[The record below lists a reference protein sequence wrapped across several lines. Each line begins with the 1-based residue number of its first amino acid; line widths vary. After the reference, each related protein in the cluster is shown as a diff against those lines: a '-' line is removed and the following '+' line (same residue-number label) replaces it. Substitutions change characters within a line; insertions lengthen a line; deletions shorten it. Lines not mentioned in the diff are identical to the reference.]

1 MSRSVTRRKP
11 IAAGLSRA
19 ASSGATG
26 LRNTAGVDGDFTYI
40 EVGTV
45 LEAGPPPAGFR
56 GLRIRT
62 RIGDGAAVFDA
73 AARAVS
79 EWRMHRAMGVVM
91 DAEAPR
97 AEPGA
102 RVVVGLGAGP
112 LRLHAPCRVIADLAG
127 ERRRGFVYGTLAGHP
142 ESGEEAFL
150 VDLED
155 DDSVWLTVIAF
166 SRPAV
171 WWTRLAGPVVP
182 LMQRSYARRCGAVL
196 RRLVR
201 E

>member
-1 MSRSVTRRKP
+1 MHGRV
-11 IAAGLSRA
+11 A
-19 ASSGATG
+19 ASGASP
-26 LRNTAGVDGDFTYI
+26 LRDTAGVTGDFTYT

-45 LEAGPPPAGFR
+45 LGAGPAPDGYRA
-56 GLRIRT
+56 LRVRT
-62 RIGDGAAVFDA
+62 RIGDGPAEFDT

-102 RVVVGLGAGP
+102 RVVVGLGVGP

-127 ERRRGFVYGTLAGHP
+127 ERRRGFVYGTLPGHP
-142 ESGEEAFL
+142 ECGEEAFV

-155 DDSVWLTVIAF
+155 DGSVWLTVVAF

-171 WWTRLAGPVVP
+171 WWTRLAGPLVP
-182 LMQRSYARRCGAVL
+182 VLQRAYAHRCGAVL
-196 RRLVR
+196 RRLVHA
-201 E
+201 

>member
-1 MSRSVTRRKP
+1 M
-11 IAAGLSRA
+11 
-19 ASSGATG
+19 
-26 LRNTAGVDGDFTYI
+26 NGDFTYT

-45 LEAGPPPAGFR
+45 LETDRVPAGFT
-56 GLRIRT
+56 GLRVRT

-73 AARAVS
+73 AARAVA

-91 DAEAPR
+91 DTEAPR
-97 AEPGA
+97 ARPGV

-112 LRLHAPCRVIADLAG
+112 LRLHAPCRVIACVD
-127 ERRRGFVYGTLAGHP
+127 EPRRSGWSYGTLPGHP
-142 ESGEEAFL
+142 ECGEEAFL
-150 VDLED
+150 VEHEADGG
-155 DDSVWLTVIAF
+155 VWLTVAAF

-182 LMQRSYARRCGAVL
+182 LLQRAYARRCGSVL

-201 E
+201 G